1 MVTSFDMC
9 RSKLIETV
17 RRIVAESG
25 NPENFDAASWVDRW
39 LAEPLPALGEVP
51 RGYLLA
57 GNNCDR
63 LINLLLRAQL
73 GSYG

>member
-1 MVTSFDMC
+1 MVTSFYMC

-25 NPENFDAASWVDRW
+25 NQENFDAASWVDRW
-39 LAEPLPALGEVP
+39 LDEPLPALGEVP
-51 RGYLLA
+51 RDYLLA
-57 GNNCDR
+57 GNDCDR
-63 LINLLLRAQL
+63 LINLLLQAQS